1 MNMNNIQSAITLKN
15 KIKFF
20 TNDKI
25 LTIFDDGRYYI
36 KPIKYNYFST
46 LNIIL
51 IVCILEFI
59 LVNIHI
65 SINPIL
71 DYITSG
77 VILCWILFSLVDK
90 KVRQRHAIE
99 HILVSAIDEN
109 RLDNLKIT
117 DRLNVDCGMR
127 LVIYIILINSILY
140 FYIGIYVFSL
150 SMIISVLISKILK
163 KWKTNPIIILSL
175 LLQRITTTVPKQDM
189 LEIYQNI
196 MIKVY
201 EQKLI

>member
-1 MNMNNIQSAITLKN
+1 MNNIQSAITLKN

-77 VILCWILFSLVDK
+77 VILCRSEERRVGKECRSRWSPY
-90 KVRQRHAIE
+90 H
-99 HILVSAIDEN
+99 
-109 RLDNLKIT
+109 
-117 DRLNVDCGMR
+117 
-127 LVIYIILINSILY
+127 
-140 FYIGIYVFSL
+140 
-150 SMIISVLISKILK
+150 
-163 KWKTNPIIILSL
+163 
-175 LLQRITTTVPKQDM
+175 
-189 LEIYQNI
+189 
-196 MIKVY
+196 
-201 EQKLI
+201 